1 MKQIIKWQTH
11 TTEATAKV
19 LGVELSVK
27 SNSKGK
33 FESTVYCSGM
43 RPEKDHTFDT
53 LDEGKAWCEQTLQRW
68 INASFE
74 PVSEPLIQRDRIIQA
89 VSTLTD
95 ICHSASR
102 NAGWWHDIKTGES
115 LKRNKGEMLMLM
127 VSELAEAMEADR
139 KSLQDD
145 HLPQYDGVSVEMADC
160 LIRIC
165 DFVGGFGLK
174 TAEAMADKIEYNA
187 NRADHKIE
195 NRLKDNGKKY

>member
-1 MKQIIKWQTH
+1 MKPIIKWQTH

-27 SNSKGK
+27 SNGKGK

-68 INASFE
+68 IDASFE

>member
-1 MKQIIKWQTH
+1 MKPIIKWQTH

-68 INASFE
+68 IDASFE

>member
-1 MKQIIKWQTH
+1 MKPIIKWQTH

-27 SNSKGK
+27 SNGKGK

-53 LDEGKAWCEQTLQRW
+53 LDECKAWCELTLQRW
-68 INASFE
+68 IDASFE